1 MTANT
6 TGTTNVAIG
15 RESLRLNTTGSENV
29 SVGNSSLFNNT
40 SGQLNVAIGAS
51 CLVANTTGISNTA
64 IGYGCASGNFNGSVI
79 LGRDATA
86 TASNQFVVG
95 SAGTNAGAITT
106 EAVISDRTWSVRIN
120 GTAYKIL
127 LKA

>member
-1 MTANT
+1 MGLDT
-6 TGTTNVAIG
+6 
-15 RESLRLNTTGSENV
+15 
-29 SVGNSSLFNNT
+29 
-40 SGQLNVAIGAS
+40 Q
-51 CLVANTTGISNTA
+51 
-64 IGYGCASGNFNGSVI
+64 SGNFNGSVI

-86 TASNQFVVG
+86 TGNNQFVIG

-106 EAVISDRTWSVRIN
+106 EVVVSDTTWSVRIN